1 MTALTCPG
9 CGNAMQSLELE
20 RQAAGAV
27 QIDLCG
33 SCQAL
38 WLDAHES
45 MQLSPVGTI
54 ALFRAIHEATPA
66 VRAPLPAHI
75 PCPRCATSLEVTQ
88 DLTIHGRFTYFR
100 CAFGHGRFTPFV
112 QFLRE
117 KNFLRE
123 PPPAELERLKSI
135 VRIIRCASC
144 GAPVD
149 LAHDTVCPYCR
160 APITILDPE
169 SVARTLR
176 ELDAA
181 AAQRARI
188 ANPDAAAAA
197 LASAQFEHA
206 LTEQHVQDAA
216 GVGVDLVA
224 LGLVALGAAL
234 FR

>member
-1 MTALTCPG
+1 MNALACPG
-9 CGNAMQSLELE
+9 CANAMQSLALE
-20 RQAAGAV
+20 RQTAGVV

-38 WLDAHES
+38 WLDAYES

-54 ALFRAIHEATPA
+54 ALFRAIHEAAPA
-66 VRAPLPAHI
+66 AHAPLPAHM

-123 PPPAELERLKSI
+123 PPPAELARLKSL
-135 VRIIRCASC
+135 VRIVRCASC

-149 LAHDTVCPYCR
+149 LAHDTVCRYCR

-169 SVARTLR
+169 SVGRALR

-181 AAQRARI
+181 AAQRARTV
-188 ANPDAAAAA
+188 NPDTAAM
-197 LASAQFEHA
+197 ASASAHFERA
-206 LTEQHVQDAA
+206 LTEQGDQDAA
-216 GVGVDLVA
+216 GAGVDLIA
-224 LGLVALGAAL
+224 IGLVALGAAL